1 MTEYTD
7 TIEEPFDGGDD
18 FDYMDPILEEPEM
31 DEPSSFEADEYD
43 YDEYNDDEDVYEEG
57 DTAADDNNSEEA
69 DEQPGAAEEEKSAE
83 AAPSAQR
90 PTRVVRVQILT
101 RRNVDKTAEEE
112 NSEEEDD
119 EPEPEPEPKG
129 KNKSARPAAGAARR
143 GGATTTFSVEARP
156 LTREQRQYLEE
167 ASGTFFAILEEMLR
181 VYQREPSREGVEEI
195 FQFAESL
202 RTLPVGTPA
211 PSDLLF
217 DTLFAATFNGYDL
230 RVTRNRIALLRLL
243 TRNFCDGIVDA
254 TAGMHTALRTNQLLP
269 RLLPHAPKD
278 LPPFFAHC
286 FACGSALCSTFDLI
300 TIERKK
306 NSRSLFPPHV
316 VIISIVIFTFAF
328 WSFNSQ
334 TTTQHNSTGITI
346 A

>member
-1 MTEYTD
+1 MTEYTE

-18 FDYMDPILEEPEM
+18 FDYMDPILEEPER
-31 DEPSSFEADEYD
+31 DDPGSFEADEYD
-43 YDEYNDDEDVYEEG
+43 DDEFIDDEDVYEEG
-57 DTAADDNNSEEA
+57 DAAAAADNNSEEA
-69 DEQPGAAEEEKSAE
+69 DEQPGTAEEDSRDAE

-101 RRNVDKTAEEE
+101 RRGVDKTAEEE
-112 NSEEEDD
+112 DSDEEDD
-119 EPEPEPEPKG
+119 EEPEPEPEPKG
-129 KNKSARPAAGAARR
+129 KNKAARPAAGAARR

-306 NSRSLFPPHV
+306 NSRSLYRSPHT
-316 VIISIVIFTFAF
+316 STQSALSPSPLF
-328 WSFNSQ
+328 
-334 TTTQHNSTGITI
+334 TTQHNSTGITI